1 MADGATVHGPE
12 AGVLDQ
18 FRHEQDAAVLALV
31 WFKPLAAR
39 TLVQAQLNLQQ
50 IPAKGAATGGSGV

>member
-39 TLVQAQLNLQQ
+39 TLVQGHLSFQQ
-50 IPAKGAATGGSGV
+50 IPAKGAATGGSSV